1 VTERLFLQI
10 HSLTSYPASLLNRD
24 DVGFAKR
31 IPFGGVTRT
40 RVSSQCLKR
49 HWRTYDGEHALSRI
63 PLGEGGKLAP
73 LSVRSRLTFEKY
85 IKEPLVAG
93 GVAPDV
99 ATAATAALMA
109 EVLGKSAKAKVAEA
123 KQAEGKKAPKKGKG
137 EAPVAEVSA
146 ADEPDK
152 KAAGLQTGQ
161 VTVLGRPE
169 LEFLLAEAKAIC
181 AETKTAADVDKA
193 VAKRFTK
200 ERKKNLK
207 ELRLG
212 AGLDAALFG
221 RMVTSDILA
230 RGDAAVHVAHAF
242 TVHGEAAESDYF
254 SAVDDLLKGGDDD
267 SLGSGHIGQVELTTG
282 LFYGYV
288 VVDVPLLVSNLEG
301 PEQEA
306 WRSADRRLAAEVV
319 ERLGHLIA
327 TVSPGAKL
335 GSTAPHAYAQLL
347 MLELGSRQPRTLAN
361 AFLKPVADRGD
372 QLAEAYQALAT
383 HLGQLDTMYGKS
395 TERRFAALGDP
406 SPIASVAERV
416 SSLDALAGWAKGRLV
431 EA

>member
-1 VTERLFLQI
+1 MTERLFLQV

-49 HWRTYDGEHALSRI
+49 HWRTYEGEHALSRI
-63 PLGEGGKLAP
+63 PLGEGGANAP
-73 LSVRSRLTFEKY
+73 LSVRSRHTFERY
-85 IKEPLVAG
+85 IKEPLVKG
-93 GVAPDV
+93 GVTPDV
-99 ATAATAALMA
+99 AAAVTAALMA

-123 KQAEGKKAPKKGKG
+123 KQAEAKKAPKKGKG
-137 EAPVAEVSA
+137 EAPAAEGPA
-146 ADEPDK
+146 AAEPEPKDS
-152 KAAGLQTGQ
+152 GLRTGQ

-169 LEFLLAEAKAIC
+169 IDFLLAEAKAIC
-181 AETKTAADVDKA
+181 AEAKAVADVDKA

-200 ERKKNLK
+200 DRKKNLE

-242 TVHGEAAESDYF
+242 TVHGEASESDYF

-267 SLGSGHIGQVELTTG
+267 ALGSGHIGQVELTTG

-301 PEQEA
+301 VEPGA
-306 WRSADRRLAAEVV
+306 WRSSDRRLAAEVV

-335 GSTAPHAYAQLL
+335 GSTAPHAYAQL
-347 MLELGSRQPRTLAN
+347 MMFELGGRQPRTLAN
-361 AFLKPVADRGD
+361 AFLKPVAGRGD
-372 QLAEAYQALAT
+372 QLADSYAALAN
-383 HLGQLDTMYGKS
+383 HLGDLDAMYGKS
-395 TERRFAALGDP
+395 TERQFAALGGP
-406 SPIASVAERV
+406 SPVDGVAQRV
-416 SSLDALAGWAKGRLV
+416 TSLDALAGWAKGRLV